1 MAQETQEAPAQ
12 PTGMGTLPAF
22 VRWSLVVSALLLT
35 AASVNHLFN
44 LGFFMNVRLLEI
56 HYLYVMLLLTL
67 PLVFLVFPCSKS
79 DPYGSTRWWDYFLA
93 LLALITCAFFAY
105 YGRSVVNKGWD
116 FAAPL
121 NAVIASFA
129 FWFLLL
135 VAARRT
141 GGWTL
146 FAVILVF
153 SIYPMIANYAPGPIQ
168 GFQRSP
174 VETAIFHAMSGESVL
189 GIPMR
194 SFVNLVVGFMIF
206 GVAMQHTG
214 AGPFFIDIAFAAL
227 GNVRGGPAK
236 VGVLT
241 SGLTGSM
248 SGSVIT
254 NVLTTGS
261 ITIPAMKKVG
271 FRPTYAAGI
280 EAAASTGA
288 VLMPPIMGATAFV
301 MATFLATDYTNIV
314 VAAVLPSLFYF
325 FGLFAQIDAYS
336 ARNGLK
342 GVPRADLPRIGKV
355 LREGWYFLAVFG
367 LLIWMLLY
375 LKREAIAPFY
385 ATALLLVL
393 NQLLSKSRWGR
404 KELMNF
410 LIATGQLFV
419 ELVAILAAVGLIVG
433 GLAVTG
439 MSGTISNDLLF
450 IAGGNIFLL
459 LLLGALTSFIL
470 GMGMTVTAAYIFL
483 AVALA
488 PALIQG
494 GGMNPLAVHLFIL
507 YWGMLS
513 YITPPVALGAFAAA
527 TVAGSKP
534 METGLN
540 AMRLG
545 SVIYFVPFLF
555 VLNPALIL
563 QGGWQEIALVLA
575 QALVGVVLIASAIQ
589 GYLVG
594 IGSLSTQRLLQWPI
608 RLMLIVGGLAFA
620 VPGGGAM
627 PLGHGAMFAL
637 SLALTVPALGLALWI
652 NRGLLSSR
660 REPV

>member
-1 MAQETQEAPAQ
+1 MSQQPQDTTSSQVGTGNMPAKL
-12 PTGMGTLPAF
+12 GWMLAA
-22 VRWSLVVSALLLT
+22 SALLLS
-35 AASVNHLFN
+35 AASINHIFN

-67 PLVFLVFPCSKS
+67 PLVYLVFPCSS
-79 DPYGSTRWWDYFLA
+79 TNPLGATRWWDYFLA
-93 LLALITCAFFAY
+93 LLALITCAFFVY

-116 FAAPL
+116 FSAPTH
-121 NAVIASFA
+121 AVIASFS

-141 GGWTL
+141 GGWML
-146 FAVILVF
+146 FAVILLF
-153 SIYPMIANYAPGPIQ
+153 SIYPMVAGYAPGPIQ
-168 GFQRSP
+168 GFQRPP
-174 VETAIFHAMSGESVL
+174 VDTAIFHAMSGESVL

-227 GNVRGGPAK
+227 GHVRGGPAK
-236 VGVLT
+236 VGVIT
-241 SGLTGSM
+241 SALTGSM

-261 ITIPAMKKVG
+261 ITIPAMKRVG
-271 FRPTYAAGI
+271 FRPSYAAGI

-301 MATFLATDYTNIV
+301 MATFLLTDYANIV
-314 VAAVLPSLFYF
+314 VAAVVPSLLYF

-342 GVPRADLPRIGKV
+342 GVPRAELPKVGKV
-355 LREGWYFLAVFG
+355 MREGWYFLAVFA

-393 NQLLSKSRWGR
+393 NQVLSKSRWGGQ
-404 KELMNF
+404 ELMNF
-410 LIATGQLFV
+410 LVATGRLFV

-450 IAGGNIFLL
+450 IASGNTFLL

-470 GMGMTVTAAYIFL
+470 GMGMTVTAAYVIL
-483 AVALA
+483 AVSLA
-488 PALIQG
+488 PALIAG
-494 GGMNPLAVHLFIL
+494 GLDPIGVHLFIL
-507 YWGMLS
+507 YWSMLS
-513 YITPPVALGAFAAA
+513 YITPPVALAAFAAA
-527 TVAGSKP
+527 AIAGARPFAAAFEAMKLGTIIYIIPFFFVIDPAYTLQAGPFESLLTVLRAG
-534 METGLN
+534 
-540 AMRLG
+540 
-545 SVIYFVPFLF
+545 
-555 VLNPALIL
+555 
-563 QGGWQEIALVLA
+563 
-575 QALVGVVLIASAIQ
+575 VGVLLICAGIQ
-589 GYLVG
+589 GYLLGVG
-594 IGSLSTQRLLQWPI
+594 RIRSGPMGAIARLL
-608 RLMLIVGGLAFA
+608 LGVAGLAFA
-620 VPGGGAM
+620 FPSHA
-627 PLGHGAMFAL
+627 
-637 SLALTVPALGLALWI
+637 SLAVPILGAVGTGIGLAALAVA
-652 NRGLLSSR
+652 LVMFSTKQ
-660 REPV
+660 EAA

>member
-1 MAQETQEAPAQ
+1 MSQEIQNEAAQ
-12 PTGMGTLPAF
+12 PVVTGTLPPYL
-22 VRWSLVVSALLLT
+22 RWLL
-35 AASVNHLFN
+35 AASAILLSAASINHLFN

-56 HYLYVMLLLTL
+56 HYLYVMLVLTL
-67 PLVFLVFPCSKS
+67 PLVYLIFPCSKTN
-79 DPYGSTRWWDYFLA
+79 PHGATRWWDYFLA
-93 LLALITCAFFAY
+93 VLALVTCVFFAY

-116 FAAPL
+116 FSAPL
-121 NAVIASFA
+121 HAVIASFS

-141 GGWTL
+141 GGWML
-146 FAVILVF
+146 FGVILMF

-168 GFQRSP
+168 GFQRPP

-227 GNVRGGPAK
+227 GHVRGGPAK

-271 FRPTYAAGI
+271 FRPSYAAGI

-301 MATFLATDYTNIV
+301 MASFLMTDYTNIV
-314 VAAVLPSLFYF
+314 VAAVLPSLLYF

-342 GVPRADLPRIGKV
+342 GVPRADLPKFGKV

-385 ATALLLVL
+385 ATALLIVL

-404 KELMNF
+404 EELMDF
-410 LIATGQLFV
+410 LISTGRLFV

-450 IAGGNIFLL
+450 IAGGNTFLL

-470 GMGMTVTAAYIFL
+470 GMGMTVTAAYVIL
-483 AVALA
+483 AVSLA
-488 PALIQG
+488 PALIAG
-494 GGMNPLAVHLFIL
+494 GLDPIGVHLFIL
-507 YWGMLS
+507 YWSMLS
-513 YITPPVALGAFAAA
+513 YITPPVALAAFAAA
-527 TVAGSKP
+527 AIAQAKP
-534 METGLN
+534 FAAAFE
-540 AMRLG
+540 AMKLG
-545 SVIYFVPFLF
+545 TIIYILPFFF
-555 VLNPALIL
+555 VLDPAYTL
-563 QGGWQEIALVLA
+563 QAGFVESLLTVLRA
-575 QALVGVVLIASAIQ
+575 GVGVLLICAGLQ
-589 GYLVG
+589 GYLLGVG
-594 IGSLSTQRLLQWPI
+594 RIEPGPTGGIARLL
-608 RLMLIVGGLAFA
+608 LGVAGLAFA
-620 VPGGGAM
+620 LPSTAMLAVPIPGAV
-627 PLGHGAMFAL
+627 GAGVAITV
-637 SLALTVPALGLALWI
+637 LAAILVVF
-652 NRGLLSSR
+652 SR
-660 REPV
+660 DREAA

>member
-1 MAQETQEAPAQ
+1 MSQVTQDAPAQ
-12 PTGMGTLPAF
+12 PAGMGNLPAF
-22 VRWSLVVSALLLT
+22 VRWLLVASAVLLT

-44 LGFFMNVRLLEI
+44 LGFFMNIRLLEI

-121 NAVIASFA
+121 HAVIASFA

-141 GGWTL
+141 GGWML

-153 SIYPMIANYAPGPIQ
+153 SIYPMVANYAPGPIQ

-227 GNVRGGPAK
+227 GHVRGGPAK

-314 VAAVLPSLFYF
+314 MAAVLPSLFYF

-410 LIATGQLFV
+410 LIATGRLFV

-470 GMGMTVTAAYIFL
+470 GMGMTVTAAYVIL
-483 AVALA
+483 AVSLA
-488 PALIQG
+488 PALIAG
-494 GGMNPLAVHLFIL
+494 GLDPIGVHLFIL
-507 YWGMLS
+507 YWSMLS
-513 YITPPVALGAFAAA
+513 YITPPVALAAFAAA
-527 TVAGSKP
+527 AIAQAKP
-534 METGLN
+534 FAAAFE
-540 AMRLG
+540 AMKLG
-545 SVIYFVPFLF
+545 TIIYIIPFFF
-555 VLNPALIL
+555 VLDPAFTLQAGPLESLLTVLRAGVGILLICA
-563 QGGWQEIALVLA
+563 G
-575 QALVGVVLIASAIQ
+575 IQ
-589 GYLVG
+589 GYLLG
-594 IGSLSTQRLLQWPI
+594 IGRIESDPIGAIARVLLGI
-608 RLMLIVGGLAFA
+608 AGLAFA
-620 VPGGGAM
+620 FPSHPDLAVPIFGAV
-627 PLGHGAMFAL
+627 GTGI
-637 SLALTVPALGLALWI
+637 GLAALAVA
-652 NRGLLSSR
+652 LVMFSTKQ
-660 REPV
+660 ETA

>member
-1 MAQETQEAPAQ
+1 MTPKSQDTPAQ
-12 PTGMGTLPAF
+12 PTEMGTLPAF
-22 VRWSLVVSALLLT
+22 VRWLLVVSAVLLT

-79 DPYGSTRWWDYFLA
+79 DSYGSTRWWDYFLA

-141 GGWTL
+141 GGWML

-153 SIYPMIANYAPGPIQ
+153 SIYPMVASYAPGPIQ

-227 GNVRGGPAK
+227 GHVRGGQAK

-385 ATALLLVL
+385 ATALLLFL

-410 LIATGQLFV
+410 LIATGRLFV
-419 ELVAILAAVGLIVG
+419 ELVAILAAVGLIAG
-433 GLAVTG
+433 GLDPIG
-439 MSGTISNDLLF
+439 
-450 IAGGNIFLL
+450 
-459 LLLGALTSFIL
+459 
-470 GMGMTVTAAYIFL
+470 
-483 AVALA
+483 
-488 PALIQG
+488 
-494 GGMNPLAVHLFIL
+494 VHLFIL
-507 YWGMLS
+507 YWSMLS
-513 YITPPVALGAFAAA
+513 YITPPVALAAFAAA
-527 TVAGSKP
+527 AIAQAKP
-534 METGLN
+534 FASAFE
-540 AMRLG
+540 AMKLG
-545 SVIYFVPFLF
+545 SIVYIIPFFF
-555 VLNPALIL
+555 VLDPAFIL
-563 QGGWQEIALVLA
+563 QAGPLESLLTVLRA
-575 QALVGVVLIASAIQ
+575 GLGILLICAGIQ
-589 GYLVG
+589 GYLFGVG
-594 IGSLSTQRLLQWPI
+594 RIETGLPGTIARVLLGI
-608 RLMLIVGGLAFA
+608 AGLAFA
-620 VPGGGAM
+620 FPSNA
-627 PLGHGAMFAL
+627 
-637 SLALTVPALGLALWI
+637 GLAVPIL
-652 NRGLLSSR
+652 GAVGAGAAMAAVAVALVMVSAKQ
-660 REPV
+660 EKA